1 MTLSRHG
8 GEAETSMNA
17 NAVYSFELETMH
29 SGPALSRVERPIAAL
44 YRCSQGDFKDEF
56 TEDPPLQAIR
66 SRFPCIRSTEQ
77 ARQPRPPAYYFAA
90 PVRYYW
96 LHIESGTLEQKLP
109 CLGKISADHLTS
121 SRRQQGRTMPT
132 SPFGK
137 AYVSTLAAPLLAD
150 PRSSRSLHA
159 FLVQHCPQVR
169 YESSD
174 LRTSS

>member
-1 MTLSRHG
+1 MRMQSTALSWKRCVR
-8 GEAETSMNA
+8 APR
-17 NAVYSFELETMH
+17 FPEL
-29 SGPALSRVERPIAAL
+29 SGPSL
-44 YRCSQGDFKDEF
+44 YCTVVHKGTSWMNSPKIHLCRAMS
-56 TEDPPLQAIR
+56 

-77 ARQPRPPAYYFAA
+77 ARQPRPTAYYFAA

-96 LHIESGTLEQKLP
+96 LLVESGTLEQKLP

-137 AYVSTLAAPLLAD
+137 AYVSTLAAPLLAE

-159 FLVQHCPQVR
+159 FLVQHYPQGR